1 MVQRV
6 IKTKMRDDWPK
17 IKWAC
22 LLSGVFFKLRL
33 DALRMYIIEGIL
45 L

>member
-22 LLSGVFFKLRL
+22 LLVKWGVLQAEVRCSENV
-33 DALRMYIIEGIL
+33 DH
-45 L
+45 